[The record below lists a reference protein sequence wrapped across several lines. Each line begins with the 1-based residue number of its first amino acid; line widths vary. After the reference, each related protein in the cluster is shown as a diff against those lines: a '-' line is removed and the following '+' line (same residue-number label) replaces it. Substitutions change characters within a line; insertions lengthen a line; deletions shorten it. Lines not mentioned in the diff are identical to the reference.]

1 MPLPA
6 VCAVCLSVHQPG
18 PLFLGCCVIAFL
30 LCLQMSPDCK
40 VIILPKEEVDKA
52 NKDKK
57 KHYPPN
63 FQVSRCTLR
72 ARHATPLIVGALG

>member
-1 MPLPA
+1 MFEYWGG
-6 VCAVCLSVHQPG
+6 HH
-18 PLFLGCCVIAFL
+18 L
-30 LCLQMSPDCK
+30 LEGICTYVRFILQMSPDCK

-63 FQVSRCTLR
+63 FQVSR
-72 ARHATPLIVGALG
+72 